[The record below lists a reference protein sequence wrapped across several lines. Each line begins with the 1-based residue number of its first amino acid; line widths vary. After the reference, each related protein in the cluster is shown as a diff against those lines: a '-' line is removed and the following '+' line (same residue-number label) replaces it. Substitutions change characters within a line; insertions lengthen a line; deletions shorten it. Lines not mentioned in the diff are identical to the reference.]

1 MKTFAPS
8 VQIRGQGRPVPLDCQ
23 VAFVQIAQSCIQLIR
38 KNRKPAMAAEP
49 EAIHVMRIELTRLRA
64 AILFFSP
71 MVRDTD
77 WQQLRK
83 EIRWLNKALG
93 EARDHDVTAD
103 YARQK
108 RYARWARKSLPALAR
123 ARQKRHRSLARKLG
137 SKRYERLMKGLSG
150 WIKRGTWLQSG
161 RSVRPEHIQ
170 DYCGTRLRTWRKKI
184 RQKGRH
190 LATLRSA
197 QLHRLRIQCKRY
209 RYVVAALQAT
219 GICVPRQEI
228 EFCKTAKQMHRSLGD
243 LRDLDRLRDAVRS
256 DPPGYLKRRCNL
268 LRQAEQSLRRSL

>member
-137 SKRYERLMKGLSG
+137 SKRYERLMKGL
-150 WIKRGTWLQSG
+150 
-161 RSVRPEHIQ
+161 PEHIQ